1 MSYQVLAR
9 KYRPRGFSEVI
20 GQEHAVRALANALDR
35 DQLHHAY
42 LFTGTRGVGKTTLA
56 RILAAC
62 LNCETGVSS
71 TPCGECSA
79 CRSIREGRFVDLI
92 EVDAASRTGVDDT
105 RDLLNN
111 VQYLPSGGRYKVY
124 LIDEVHMLSTSS
136 FNALLKT
143 LEEPPEHVKFL
154 LATTEAK
161 RIPVTVLSRCLQIN
175 LKNIPPETI
184 VGQLEHILSDEGIE
198 FEDEA
203 LRTLARAADGSMRDA
218 ESLTDQAIAH
228 GGGTV
233 SAASVVDMLGV
244 AGGHEISALLESL
257 AEHDAR
263 RLLEIADELSNRS
276 ANLTDVLNAMIRAFH
291 DLAVGLEVGSLGD
304 ETLAPFLARFS
315 AEDLQLYYQIGLM
328 GSRDLPFAPDAKT
341 GFDMTLL
348 RLAAFE
354 PAGGDAEAHDAG
366 QGASDPATAGGR
378 LEAAQR
384 SAAQTKAPAREASV
398 RRIDAPSPA
407 PRAFDEAPRKEPA
420 PQSQPADLAEP
431 SSQNEDGLGRPT
443 DSLST
448 VHVDA
453 ASAPREPTPPD
464 AEVMAEAKPSSRGV
478 DGDGL
483 VPIDQYDEVAATP
496 PPVDARAVESV
507 ASDWHGVVA
516 RLAPR
521 GVALMILDNTNLI
534 SRTDSHWL
542 LCLDE
547 DHDTL
552 LNEKQKTEIAASI
565 SQYVGQPIRLDWQ
578 VGTLSEEAPG
588 ARKQRLE
595 RERHEAA
602 RSSLLSS
609 ESVQVLMR
617 EFDATL
623 MEVTAI
629 DPGAD
634 RPPVG

>member
-71 TPCGECSA
+71 TPCGTCSA
-79 CRSIREGRFVDLI
+79 CTSIREGRFVDLI

-111 VQYLPSGGRYKVY
+111 VQYLPTSGRFKVY

-175 LKNIPPETI
+175 LKNIPPDTI
-184 VGQLEHILSDEGIE
+184 VQQLVEILDHEEIE
-198 FEDEA
+198 YEEEA

-233 SAASVVDMLGV
+233 TAASVVDMLGV
-244 AGGHEISALLESL
+244 AGGHEISALLDAL
-257 AEHDAR
+257 AGRDTQG
-263 RLLEIADELSNRS
+263 LLAVADELSDRA
-276 ANLTDVLNAMIRAFH
+276 ANLADVLNAMIRAFH
-291 DLAVGLEVGSLGD
+291 DLAIGLETGSIGD
-304 ETLAPFLARFS
+304 ETLVPFASRFS
-315 AEDLQLYYQIGLM
+315 AEDLQLYYQIALV

-348 RLAAFE
+348 RLGAFE
-354 PAGGDAEAHDAG
+354 PMGGEDVHPKGGEEAP
-366 QGASDPATAGGR
+366 S
-378 LEAAQR
+378 
-384 SAAQTKAPAREASV
+384 
-398 RRIDAPSPA
+398 APSPA
-407 PRAFDEAPRKEPA
+407 GESTAAVALTDVDVRPTP
-420 PQSQPADLAEP
+420 PADLDTGARKPTADAPPNDVADPIRDLPPPRAEAPP
-431 SSQNEDGLGRPT
+431 SPPAEEPDEAKRSSEERESTSRP
-443 DSLST
+443 
-448 VHVDA
+448 
-453 ASAPREPTPPD
+453 SAPSGEWF
-464 AEVMAEAKPSSRGV
+464 
-478 DGDGL
+478 L
-483 VPIDQYDEVAATP
+483 I
-496 PPVDARAVESV
+496 VEQ
-507 ASDWHGVVA
+507 
-516 RLAPR
+516 LAPR
-521 GVALMILDNTNLI
+521 GVALMILDNSNLI
-534 SRTDSHWL
+534 ERSDARWVIR
-542 LCLDE
+542 LDE

-552 LNEKQKTEIAASI
+552 LNEKQKTEINASI
-565 SQYVGQPIRLDWQ
+565 GQYLGDAMRIDWEVGPLA
-578 VGTLSEEAPG
+578 EETPG

-595 RERHEAA
+595 RERYEHA
-602 RSSLLSS
+602 RASLLSN

-623 MEVTAI
+623 MEVTTI
-629 DPGAD
+629 DPQATADQRGAGSEHK
-634 RPPVG
+634 RIE

>member
-71 TPCGECSA
+71 TPCGVCSA
-79 CRSIREGRFVDLI
+79 CVSIREGRFVDLI

-111 VQYLPSGGRYKVY
+111 VQYLPTSGRFKVY

-175 LKNIPPETI
+175 LKNIPPDTI
-184 VGQLEHILSDEGIE
+184 IQQLVEILNREEIE
-198 FEDEA
+198 FEEDA

-233 SAASVVDMLGV
+233 TAASVVDMLGV
-244 AGGHEISALLESL
+244 AGGHEIAAIFEALANRDTPKLL
-257 AEHDAR
+257 AV
-263 RLLEIADELSNRS
+263 ADELSDRA
-276 ANLTDVLNAMIRAFH
+276 ANLADVLNAMIRAFH
-291 DLAVGLEVGSLGD
+291 DLAIGLETGSIGD
-304 ETLAPFLARFS
+304 ETLVPFGNSFS
-315 AEDLQLYYQIGLM
+315 AEDLQLYYQIALV

-348 RLAAFE
+348 RLGAFE
-354 PAGGDAEAHDAG
+354 PMGGDELESAGDDVASTLPPSRESTAAAPVARDA
-366 QGASDPATAGGR
+366 
-378 LEAAQR
+378 
-384 SAAQTKAPAREASV
+384 
-398 RRIDAPSPA
+398 
-407 PRAFDEAPRKEPA
+407 
-420 PQSQPADLAEP
+420 QSTP
-431 SSQNEDGLGRPT
+431 
-443 DSLST
+443 
-448 VHVDA
+448 VD
-453 ASAPREPTPPD
+453 REPTPVDREPTPIVAD
-464 AEVMAEAKPSSRGV
+464 PSPVDSAVESEALEIDTRVAAAPVPPASDQARVATGASLASETDTLDQAV
-478 DGDGL
+478 D
-483 VPIDQYDEVAATP
+483 PAEVAAPRTAP
-496 PPVDARAVESV
+496 GGDWFTVVE
-507 ASDWHGVVA
+507 H
-516 RLAPR
+516 LAPR
-521 GVALMILDNTNLI
+521 GVALMILENSILVERSDARWVI
-534 SRTDSHWL
+534 R
-542 LCLDE
+542 LDE

-552 LNEKQKTEIAASI
+552 LNEKQKTEINASI
-565 SQYVGQPIRLDWQ
+565 CQYLGDSVRIDWQ
-578 VGTLSEEAPG
+578 VGPLSDETPG

-595 RERHEAA
+595 RERYERA

-623 MEVTAI
+623 MEVTTI
-629 DPGAD
+629 DPVAASDPQNAGAEHK
-634 RPPVG
+634 RIE

>member
-79 CRSIREGRFVDLI
+79 CVSIREGRFVDLI

-111 VQYLPSGGRYKVY
+111 VQYLPTSGRFKVY

-154 LATTEAK
+154 LATTESK

-175 LKNIPPETI
+175 LKNIPPDTI
-184 VGQLEHILSDEGIE
+184 VHQLVEILNREEIE
-198 FEDEA
+198 FEEDA

-233 SAASVVDMLGV
+233 TAASVVDMLGV
-244 AGGHEISALLESL
+244 AGGHEIAAILEALAHRDTPKLL
-257 AEHDAR
+257 AV
-263 RLLEIADELSNRS
+263 ADELSDRA
-276 ANLTDVLNAMIRAFH
+276 ANLADVLGAMIRAFH
-291 DLAVGLEVGSLGD
+291 DLAIGLETGSIGD
-304 ETLAPFLARFS
+304 ETLVPFGNAFS
-315 AEDLQLYYQIGLM
+315 AEDLQLYYQIALV

-348 RLAAFE
+348 RLGSFE
-354 PAGGDAEAHDAG
+354 PMGGDEIGSAGDDEVSTLPPTHELTAAAPGEDDSDAMSATEATPLLADPSPPDDFPVELEPLAVDTPAVTPVPDAR
-366 QGASDPATAGGR
+366 ASIADEASPARDTETRDQAIDAH
-378 LEAAQR
+378 EV
-384 SAAQTKAPAREASV
+384 APAR
-398 RRIDAPSPA
+398 
-407 PRAFDEAPRKEPA
+407 
-420 PQSQPADLAEP
+420 
-431 SSQNEDGLGRPT
+431 
-443 DSLST
+443 
-448 VHVDA
+448 
-453 ASAPREPTPPD
+453 PTP
-464 AEVMAEAKPSSRGV
+464 A
-478 DGDGL
+478 GDWFA
-483 VPIDQYDEVAATP
+483 I
-496 PPVDARAVESV
+496 VEQ
-507 ASDWHGVVA
+507 
-516 RLAPR
+516 LAPR
-521 GVALMILDNTNLI
+521 GVALMILDNSNLVERSDARWAI
-534 SRTDSHWL
+534 R
-542 LCLDE
+542 LDE

-552 LNEKQKTEIAASI
+552 LNEKQKTEIGASI
-565 SQYVGQPIRLDWQ
+565 CQYLGASVRIDWEVGA
-578 VGTLSEEAPG
+578 LSDESPG

-595 RERHEAA
+595 RERYEQA
-602 RSSLLSS
+602 RTSLLSS
-609 ESVQVLMR
+609 EGVQVLMR

-623 MEVTAI
+623 MEVTSI
-629 DPGAD
+629 DPASDQQNAGPEHK
-634 RPPVG
+634 RFE